1 MTIPAHVT
9 RFSWGGA
16 TLVAEAT
23 GAGARTFVLIHGI
36 GMGRSVFGDL
46 TRHLLP
52 HGRVVAVDLPGYG
65 EAPEPPRTL
74 TIERNADVVAGLL
87 AERGYPDVTLVGH
100 SMGAQIAVET
110 AVRHPGLAA
119 RVVLAAPTVDPTAR
133 RASTQLGRLA
143 RDIAV
148 ESPVVWARGARA
160 YLRAGP
166 NLRMKLRAMLV
177 HRIEGSLPRVTVPAL
192 VLRGKDD
199 LVAPED
205 WCEMVAG
212 LLPNSSLAEIEDHGH
227 ETMIRDAAPAA
238 ALIARFAAGA

>member
-9 RFSWGGA
+9 RHSAGGA

-23 GAGARTFVLIHGI
+23 GSGERTFVLIHGI
-36 GMGRSVFGDL
+36 GMGRSVFADL
-46 TRHLLP
+46 TRQLLP
-52 HGRVVAVDLPGYG
+52 HGRVVAIDLPGYG

-74 TIERNADVVAGLL
+74 TIERNADVVAALL
-87 AERGYPDVTLVGH
+87 TDRAYPDVTLVGH
-100 SMGAQIAVET
+100 SMGAQIAVEV
-110 AVRHPGLAA
+110 AVRHPGLAE

-133 RASTQLGRLA
+133 HAGAQLGRLV

-148 ESPVVWARGARA
+148 ESPVVWALGARA

-166 NLRMKLRAMLV
+166 NLGMKLRAMLT

-192 VLRGKDD
+192 VLRGDDD
-199 LVAPED
+199 LVAPRE
-205 WCEMVAG
+205 WCEIVTR
-212 LLPNSSLAEIEDHGH
+212 LLPDASLAEIEDHGH

-238 ALIARFAAGA
+238 ALIARFAADA